1 MNENNSGSEKDS
13 EWCSVLID
21 ESEVKRRIKHVGR
34 GKFRITDDMNE
45 GKYTNTVVDASDVIH
60 CR

>member
-1 MNENNSGSEKDS
+1 MTENPRSERDS
-13 EWCSVLID
+13 EWCSVFID
-21 ESEVKRRIKHVGR
+21 ESEVKTRIKHIGR
-34 GKFRITDDMNE
+34 GKFLITDDNDE